1 LLVGYSGDV
10 TSGDVD
16 GDPILSPTATATKR
30 RTWRRALDETFRA
43 SLVLKG
49 IDGALELIGGL
60 LLLVVSPTTMDRM
73 AKALFQH
80 ELSEDPN
87 DFFARHVLH
96 VTANLHATRTFG
108 AVYLLAHGVA
118 KLVMVIGLWKHQ
130 RWAYPFALVFLIAFI
145 VYQLYRMTFAP
156 STGLAFLTVFDVFV
170 VWLVWRD
177 YGEHRRRTEGRSFSP
192 APSA

>member
-10 TSGDVD
+10 TSGDDD
-16 GDPILSPTATATKR
+16 GDPTLSPTATAAKR

-43 SLVLKG
+43 SLVLKA

-60 LLLVVSPTTMDRM
+60 LLLVVSPTTLDRM

-145 VYQLYRMTFAP
+145 VYQLYRMPFAP

-177 YGEHRRRTEGRSFSP
+177 YGEHRRRTKGRGFSP

>member
-1 LLVGYSGDV
+1 VITGD
-10 TSGDVD
+10 DD
-16 GDPILSPTATATKR
+16 DDPTLSPSREATKR
-30 RTWRRALDETFRA
+30 RSWRHALDETFRA

-60 LLLVVSPTTMDRM
+60 LLLLVSPTTMDRI
-73 AKALFQH
+73 ARDLFQH
-80 ELSEDPN
+80 ELSEDPS

-118 KLVMVIGLWKHQ
+118 KLVMVVGLWRRQ
-130 RWAYPFALVFLIAFI
+130 RWAYPFALIFLIAFI

-156 STGLAFLTVFDVFV
+156 STGLALLTVFDVFV
-170 VWLVWRD
+170 VLLVWRD
-177 YGEHRRRTEGRSFSP
+177 YGEHRRRTDGMTVSP
-192 APSA
+192 APGT

>member
-1 LLVGYSGDV
+1 VKDGMNG
-10 TSGDVD
+10 
-16 GDPILSPTATATKR
+16 GDPTRQELGDTKRR
-30 RTWRRALDETFRA
+30 RTWRHALDETFRA

-118 KLVMVIGLWKHQ
+118 KLVMVVGLWKHQ

-156 STGLAFLTVFDVFV
+156 STGLALLTVFDVFV

-177 YGEHRRRTEGRSFSP
+177 YGEHRRRADGGIVSP
-192 APSA
+192 AQHT

>member
-1 LLVGYSGDV
+1 V
-10 TSGDVD
+10 TSGDDD
-16 GDPILSPTATATKR
+16 GDPTLSPNGEAKKR
-30 RTWRRALDETFRA
+30 RTWRYALDETFRA

-49 IDGALELIGGL
+49 IDGILELIGGVL
-60 LLLVVSPTTMDRM
+60 LLAISPTTMDRI
-73 AKALFQH
+73 AKTLFQH

-118 KLVMVIGLWKHQ
+118 KLVMVAGLWRHQ

-156 STGLAFLTVFDVFV
+156 STGLALLTLFDLFV

-177 YGEHRRRTEGRSFSP
+177 YGEHRQRPQF
-192 APSA
+192 